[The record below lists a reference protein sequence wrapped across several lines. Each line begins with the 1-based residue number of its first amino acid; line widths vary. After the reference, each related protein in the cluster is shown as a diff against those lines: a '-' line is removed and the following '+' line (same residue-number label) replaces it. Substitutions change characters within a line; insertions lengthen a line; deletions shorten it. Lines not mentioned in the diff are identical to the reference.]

1 MCALYRVL
9 LLWLVVSFSPY
20 ALKFSFSDTRW
31 GNVGVVGTKPID
43 KGIFSIYGVT
53 FFFCI

>member
-53 FFFCI
+53 FFFCM